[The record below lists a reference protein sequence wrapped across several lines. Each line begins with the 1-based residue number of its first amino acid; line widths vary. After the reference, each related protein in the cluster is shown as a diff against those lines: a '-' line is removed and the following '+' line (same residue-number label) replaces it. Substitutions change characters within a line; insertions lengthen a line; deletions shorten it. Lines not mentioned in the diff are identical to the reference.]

1 MRLVAVK
8 VRARAYSSSA
18 NLGPGFDTL
27 GIALDAFFDEIIV
40 WENSE
45 GRIVV
50 EEIAGPYSGLVR
62 PNRNTAARAVR
73 EFLLMTGRQ
82 GIGVSMRIW
91 KGVPPGRGLGSSGAS
106 AAAAVRAVAGLLGM
120 ENIPVSLLV
129 KAAGLGESES
139 SGNPHYD
146 NVAASILGG
155 LAVVSVF
162 REEVSVTRL
171 DVEAFFAVG
180 VPFVSVPENKT
191 GAMRRVLPE
200 SIGFHEHVA
209 NSQRLAMLIA
219 GLVNRDYRLAGKA
232 MDDLVVTPRRSVF
245 IPCYEELKKAAFNSG
260 GFGFTISGA
269 GPSVIAL
276 AESERAATEVAK
288 GFSEVYSECGVNHL
302 SITAKPAPGAFI
314 M

>member
-1 MRLVAVK
+1 MALRVM
-8 VRARAYSSSA
+8 ARAYSSSA
-18 NLGPGFDTL
+18 NLGPGFDAL
-27 GIALDAFFDEIIV
+27 GIALDAFFDEVTV

-45 GRIVV
+45 GRILV

-62 PNRNTAARAVR
+62 RNGNTAARAVR
-73 EFLLMTGRQ
+73 EFLLMTGQQ

-106 AAAAVRAVAGLLGM
+106 AAAAVRAVAGLFGM
-120 ENIPVSLLV
+120 EDIPVSLLV

-162 REEVSVTRL
+162 GGEVNAARL

-200 SIGFHEHVA
+200 SIDFRDYVA

-232 MDDLVVTPRRSVF
+232 MDDLIVTPRRSIF
-245 IPCYEELKKAAFNSG
+245 IPCYNELKKAAFDSG
-260 GFGFTISGA
+260 GLGFTISGA

-276 AESERAATEVAK
+276 AESEQTAAEIAK
-288 GFSEVYSECGVNHL
+288 GFSEVYSECGVRHL
-302 SITAKPAPGAFI
+302 SIATKPAPGAFL

>member
-1 MRLVAVK
+1 MRRVAVK

-27 GIALDAFFDEIIV
+27 GIALDAFFDEVTV
-40 WENSE
+40 WENSN
-45 GRIVV
+45 GKVVV

-62 PNRNTAARAVR
+62 RKGNTAERAVR
-73 EFLLMTGRQ
+73 EFLLMTGQQ

-106 AAAAVRAVAGLLGM
+106 AAAAVRAVAGLLEM
-120 ENIPVSLLV
+120 EDIPASLLV
-129 KAAGLGESES
+129 MAAGLGESES

-162 REEVSVTRL
+162 REEVFVERL

-219 GLVNRDYRLAGKA
+219 GLINRDYRLAGRA
-232 MDDLVVTPRRSVF
+232 MDDLIVTPRRSVF
-245 IPCYEELKKAAFNSG
+245 IPCYEELKKAAFDSG
-260 GFGFTISGA
+260 GLGFTISGA

-276 AESERAATEVAK
+276 AESGQEAAEIAK
-288 GFSEVYSECGVNHL
+288 GFSEVYSECGIRHL
-302 SITAKPAPGAFI
+302 STTAKPAPGAFI
-314 M
+314 T

>member
-1 MRLVAVK
+1 MAAKVK
-8 VRARAYSSSA
+8 ARAYSSSA

-27 GIALDAFFDEIIV
+27 GIALDAFFDEVTV

-45 GRIVV
+45 GGVVV

-62 PNRNTAARAVR
+62 RKGNTAERAVR
-73 EFLLMTGRQ
+73 EFLIMTGRRD
-82 GIGVSMRIW
+82 IGVSMRIW

-120 ENIPVSLLV
+120 ENIPVSMLV

-155 LAVVSVF
+155 LAVVAVHG
-162 REEVSVTRL
+162 EDVTVAKL

-191 GAMRRVLPE
+191 GAMRKVLPE
-200 SIGFHEHVA
+200 SIGFNEHVA
-209 NSQRLAMLIA
+209 NSQRLAMLLA
-219 GLVNRDYRLAGKA
+219 GLVNRDYRLAGRA
-232 MDDLVVTPRRSVF
+232 MDDLIVTPRRSVF
-245 IPCYEELKKAAFNSG
+245 IPCYKELEKTAFDSG
-260 GFGFTISGA
+260 GLGFTISGA

-276 AESERAATEVAK
+276 AESERAAAKIAK
-288 GFSEVYSECGVNHL
+288 GFSEVYSECGISHL
-302 SITAKPAPGAFI
+302 STTAKPAPGAFI
-314 M
+314 V